1 MSERWILHVDMD
13 QFVAAVEILRRP
25 ELRGR
30 PVVVGG
36 AGDPTARRQVVSTA
50 SYEAR
55 EHGVHSGMPLRRAAQ
70 LCPEAVFL
78 PADPAAYTAA
88 SERVMAVLRRF
99 PVDVEVWGWDEAFV
113 GGDIADPV
121 ALAGEMKA
129 AVFAETG
136 LTCAIGIGENKQQ
149 AKIAARFAKP
159 GGVHQLT
166 SATWMAAMGPRP
178 AAELWGVGPKT
189 ARKLDEV
196 GLHTV
201 AQLAATP
208 PEALVARFGPR
219 QAAWLPVAARGGGD
233 THITTEPWVARSR
246 SRENTY
252 AEDLSDPAD
261 IAREVAAMA
270 RALGAQVVAD
280 GREVTHVAVKVR
292 YVSFFTPTR
301 EMKLRDGPTTDLDVI
316 ERAALHLLTKF
327 EWKRPVR
334 LLGVRVDLAM
344 PLT

>member
-1 MSERWILHVDMD
+1 MD

-25 ELRGR
+25 ELRGL

-55 EHGVHSGMPLRRAAQ
+55 AHGVHSGMPLRRAAQ
-70 LCPEAVFL
+70 LCPEATFL
-78 PADPAAYTAA
+78 PTDPAAYSAA
-88 SERVMAVLRRF
+88 SDQVMAVLRGF

-113 GGDIADPV
+113 GGDIADPQ
-121 ALAGEMKA
+121 ALAAELKA

-136 LTCAIGIGENKQQ
+136 LSCAIGIGENKQQ

-159 GGVHQLT
+159 GGDHT
-166 SATWMAAMGPRP
+166 RSSTATWMTVMGERP
-178 AAELWGVGPKT
+178 AAELWGIGPKT
-189 ARKLDEV
+189 TRKLDEL

-208 PEALVARFGPR
+208 PAALVERFGPR
-219 QAAWLPVAARGGGD
+219 QAEWLPVAAAGGGD
-233 THITTEPWVARSR
+233 TRISTEPWVARSR

-252 AEDLSDPAD
+252 AEDLSDLAE
-261 IAREVAAMA
+261 ISREVGAMA
-270 RALGAQVVAD
+270 RALTGRR
-280 GREVTHVAVKVR
+280 GRRRREVTHVAVKVR

-301 EMKLRDGPTTDLDVI
+301 ETKLRRGRPPTRTSSS
-316 ERAALHLLTKF
+316 
-327 EWKRPVR
+327 RPH
-334 LLGVRVDLAM
+334 
-344 PLT
+344 

>member
-1 MSERWILHVDMD
+1 MTALLHVDMD

-55 EHGVHSGMPLRRAAQ
+55 AFGVHSGMPLRRAAQ

-78 PADPAAYTAA
+78 PTDPAAYGEA

-113 GGDIADPV
+113 GGDIADPE
-121 ALAGEMKA
+121 ALAAELKA

-136 LTCAIGIGENKQQ
+136 LTCAIGIGDNKLQ
-149 AKIAARFAKP
+149 AKMAARFAKP
-159 GGVHQLT
+159 GGIHRLT
-166 SATWMAAMGPRP
+166 TAGWMAVMGERP
-178 AAELWGVGPKT
+178 AADLWGIGPKT
-189 ARKLDEV
+189 SRKLDEL

-201 AQLAATP
+201 AQLAAA
-208 PEALVARFGPR
+208 PEADLVDRFGPR
-219 QAAWLPVAARGGGD
+219 QAAWLPVVAAGGGD
-233 THITTEPWVARSR
+233 TQINTEPWVARSR

-252 AEDLSDPAD
+252 AEDLSDLD
-261 IAREVAAMA
+261 VISREVAAMA
-270 RALGAQVVAD
+270 RALTAEVVAD
-280 GREVTHVAVKVR
+280 GREITHVAVKVR

-301 EMKLRDGPTTDLDVI
+301 EMKLRSGPTTDPEAV
-316 ERAALHLLTKF
+316 EQAAVSLLAKF
-327 EWKRPVR
+327 EWRRPVR
-334 LLGVRVDLAM
+334 LLGVRVNLAM
-344 PLT
+344 PD

>member
-1 MSERWILHVDMD
+1 MTWLLHVDMD

-25 ELRGR
+25 ELRGL

-55 EHGVHSGMPLRRAAQ
+55 AYGVHSGMPLRRAAQ
-70 LCPEAVFL
+70 LCPEATFL
-78 PADPAAYTAA
+78 PTDPAAYSAA
-88 SERVMAVLRRF
+88 SDQVMAVLRGF

-113 GGDIADPV
+113 GGDIADPQ
-121 ALAGEMKA
+121 ALAEELKA

-136 LTCAIGIGENKQQ
+136 LSCAIGIGENKQQ

-159 GGVHQLT
+159 GGIHTLST
-166 SATWMAAMGPRP
+166 DTWMTVMGERP
-178 AAELWGVGPKT
+178 AAELWGIGPKT
-189 ARKLDEV
+189 TRKLDEL

-208 PEALVARFGPR
+208 PAALVERFGAR
-219 QAAWLPVAARGGGD
+219 QAEWLPVAAAGGGD
-233 THITTEPWVARSR
+233 TRISTEPWVARSR

-252 AEDLSDPAD
+252 AEDLSDLAE
-261 IAREVAAMA
+261 ISREVGTMA
-270 RALGAQVVAD
+270 RALTADVVAD

-301 EMKLRDGPTTDLDVI
+301 ETKLRTGPTTDPDVV
-316 ERAALHLLTKF
+316 EQAALSLLAKF

-334 LLGVRVDLAM
+334 LLGVRVNLAM
-344 PLT
+344 PD

>member
-1 MSERWILHVDMD
+1 MTWLLHIDMD
-13 QFVAAVEILRRP
+13 QFVAAVEILRHP

-55 EHGVHSGMPLRRAAQ
+55 AHGVHSGMPLRRAAQ

-78 PADPAAYTAA
+78 ATDPAEYSAA
-88 SERVMAVLRRF
+88 SERVMAVLRGF
-99 PVDVEVWGWDEAFV
+99 PVDVEVWGWDEAFI

-121 ALAGEMKA
+121 TLAEELKA

-136 LTCAIGIGENKQQ
+136 LTCAIGIGENKLQ
-149 AKIAARFAKP
+149 AKTAARFGKP
-159 GGVHQLT
+159 GGVHTLT
-166 SATWMAAMGPRP
+166 TAVWLDVMGPRP
-178 AAELWGVGPKT
+178 AAELWGIGPKT
-189 ARKLDEV
+189 TRKLDEL

-201 AQLAATP
+201 AELAATP
-208 PEALVARFGPR
+208 PEALVERFGPR
-219 QAAWLPVAARGGGD
+219 LAAWLPVAAAGGGD
-233 THITTEPWVARSR
+233 THISTEPWVARSK

-252 AEDLSDPAD
+252 AEDLSDPAE
-261 IAREVAAMA
+261 ISREVAGMA
-270 RALGAQVVAD
+270 RALTADVVAG
-280 GREVTHVAVKVR
+280 GREITHVAVKVR

-301 EMKLRDGPTTDLDVI
+301 ETKLRAGPTTDPDVV
-316 ERAALHLLTKF
+316 ERAAVGLLAKF

-334 LLGVRVDLAM
+334 LLGVRVNLAM
-344 PLT
+344 PD